1 MEVLR
6 NEKMKTRKNRKSRR
20 SQNVRAQ
27 DNLMGDDARESTPAE
42 PEEPNVP
49 EEWVAIA
56 AYYIWKSEGEPQ
68 GREADHW
75 GRAKADIRQLQQEG
89 ILPVANEKQ

>member
-1 MEVLR
+1 MKDE
-6 NEKMKTRKNRKSRR
+6 NEKTRKSQQ

-27 DNLMGDDARESTPAE
+27 ETKLMGDHTREAITAE
-42 PEEPNVP
+42 SALLSFP

-75 GRAKADIRQLQQEG
+75 ERAKADLRQLQQEG
-89 ILPVANEKQ
+89 ILPVPSEKQ

>member
-1 MEVLR
+1 MKDE
-6 NEKMKTRKNRKSRR
+6 NEKTRKSRR

-42 PEEPNVP
+42 SGEPNFP

-75 GRAKADIRQLQQEG
+75 ERAKADIRQLQQEG
-89 ILPVANEKQ
+89 ILPVATEKQ

>member
-1 MEVLR
+1 M
-6 NEKMKTRKNRKSRR
+6 T
-20 SQNVRAQ
+20 A
-27 DNLMGDDARESTPAE
+27 ESALL
-42 PEEPNVP
+42 NFP

-75 GRAKADIRQLQQEG
+75 ERAKADIRQLQQEG
-89 ILPVANEKQ
+89 ILPVASEKQ